1 MKFDMDYIAHN
12 NALTET
18 NPYFKLFLTIIL
30 LIVTLALD
38 NLYFDIIIFIV
49 MSIVILAIAKIAFKS
64 YLKFLSIPMSFLV
77 ITCIFLIFFF
87 GSGEV
92 IYDTKILGI
101 VVTKNS
107 LHYGVYTFMRVMACL
122 PCLGFLALTTP
133 IAKILHCLATLKV
146 PKIIIEIGLLMYNI
160 KVKLYS
166 IPLIQEVIMVNCQFT
181 SQKTGVIKM
190 LEVQNLKYSYNNDY
204 QALKGVSLK
213 IDEGEMIALLGKNG
227 AGKST
232 LFLHLNGI
240 YEPDEGK
247 VLIDGEELKYDKKS
261 LLKFRQKVGIVF
273 QNPDDQIFAP
283 TVEEDVAFGPLNLG
297 LSMEEVQDR
306 VEEALAR
313 VGMSGTEKI
322 APHHLSGGQKKRVAI
337 AGILAMKPEIM
348 ILDEPTAGLDPQ
360 GVENLVKLL
369 KELNDEGITI
379 LISTHEVDLVP
390 DYANKVFVLVDGE
403 LIAEGTPKA
412 IFSQPE
418 VLEKAHL
425 KIPIVTELFQQLETE
440 GFDMENDY
448 PLTIE
453 EAKEKFLTL
462 INKN

>member
-1 MKFDMDYIAHN
+1 M
-12 NALTET
+12 ET
-18 NPYFKLFLTIIL
+18 YQFMNQ
-30 LIVTLALD
+30 
-38 NLYFDIIIFIV
+38 
-49 MSIVILAIAKIAFKS
+49 KI
-64 YLKFLSIPMSFLV
+64 
-77 ITCIFLIFFF
+77 
-87 GSGEV
+87 
-92 IYDTKILGI
+92 
-101 VVTKNS
+101 
-107 LHYGVYTFMRVMACL
+107 GVS
-122 PCLGFLALTTP
+122 
-133 IAKILHCLATLKV
+133 
-146 PKIIIEIGLLMYNI
+146 N
-160 KVKLYS
+160 
-166 IPLIQEVIMVNCQFT
+166 
-181 SQKTGVIKM
+181 M

-213 IDEGEMIALLGKNG
+213 IDDGDMVALLGKNG

-247 VLIDGEELKYDKKS
+247 VFIDGEELKYNKKS

-297 LSMEEVQDR
+297 LPMEEVQDR

-348 ILDEPTAGLDPQ
+348 VLDEPTAGLDPQ

-379 LISTHEVDLVP
+379 VISTHEVDLVP

-403 LIAEGTPKA
+403 LIAEGTPKE
-412 IFSQPE
+412 IFAQPE
-418 VLEKAHL
+418 ILERAHL
-425 KIPIVTELFQQLETE
+425 KIPIVTDLFQQLETE

-453 EAKEKFLTL
+453 EAKDKFLKL
-462 INKN
+462 MNKN

>member
-1 MKFDMDYIAHN
+1 
-12 NALTET
+12 
-18 NPYFKLFLTIIL
+18 
-30 LIVTLALD
+30 
-38 NLYFDIIIFIV
+38 
-49 MSIVILAIAKIAFKS
+49 
-64 YLKFLSIPMSFLV
+64 
-77 ITCIFLIFFF
+77 
-87 GSGEV
+87 
-92 IYDTKILGI
+92 
-101 VVTKNS
+101 
-107 LHYGVYTFMRVMACL
+107 
-122 PCLGFLALTTP
+122 
-133 IAKILHCLATLKV
+133 
-146 PKIIIEIGLLMYNI
+146 
-160 KVKLYS
+160 
-166 IPLIQEVIMVNCQFT
+166 
-181 SQKTGVIKM
+181 M
-190 LEVQNLKYSYNNDY
+190 LEVKNLKYSYNKDY

-213 IDEGEMIALLGKNG
+213 IEKGQMVALLGKNG

-240 YEPDEGK
+240 YQPDEGS
-247 VLIDGEELKYDKKS
+247 VYIDGEELKYNKKA

-297 LSMEEVQDR
+297 LPMEEVQDR

-348 ILDEPTAGLDPQ
+348 VLDEPTAGLDPQ

-379 LISTHEVDLVP
+379 VISTHEVDLVP

-403 LIAEGTPKA
+403 LIAEGTPKK
-412 IFSQPE
+412 IFAQPE
-418 VLEKAHL
+418 VLERAHL
-425 KIPIVTELFQQLETE
+425 KIPIVTDLFQQLETE

-453 EAKEKFLTL
+453 EAKDKFLKL
-462 INKN
+462 MNKN